1 MNLAIDNYRINPES
15 QVMLAD
21 WAGDDDGGLD
31 KSETKAADRK
41 SVV

>member
-1 MNLAIDNYRINPES
+1 MVTVQHKWRMPDMNLAIDNYRINPES

-31 KSETKAADRK
+31 K
-41 SVV
+41 